1 MANRVYL
8 YSVNRSYMKIRD
20 LSESPSEISLF
31 YKILLGM
38 KTQIDDSRLWYS
50 EGFKAIT
57 GDCRAGLKRYDKFL
71 EYLKTLSWTDNDLLN
86 QFKLDTDNF
95 FEEHPKS
102 KSVSFLLE
110 CGEIFILDDYE
121 SPNEQNAKLAEE
133 IRGIS
138 KDIEQLLKTK
148 EDFKKWT
155 KKKSWLWELEKN
167 LNSLKPTW
175 QRICYYSMN
184 RGK

>member
-1 MANRVYL
+1 MANRTYL

-20 LSESPSEISLF
+20 LSEHPSEITLF
-31 YKILLGM
+31 YKVLLGV

-57 GDCRAGLKRYDKFL
+57 GDCRAGLKRYYKFL
-71 EYLKTLSWTDNDLLN
+71 EYLKTLSWTNNDLLDE
-86 QFKLDTDNF
+86 FKNETDEF
-95 FEEHPKS
+95 FEENPKS

-110 CGEIFILDDYE
+110 CEEIFILDDE
-121 SPNEQNAKLAEE
+121 ETPNKQNAALARE

-138 KDIEQLLKTK
+138 KDIEQLLKSK
-148 EDFKKWT
+148 EDFKEWS
-155 KKKSWLWELEKN
+155 KKKSWLWELEKD
-167 LNSLKPTW
+167 LNILKPTW
-175 QRICYYSMN
+175 QTICYYSMN